1 MSSTVPFDLGL
12 EDWKQGPATFSVE
25 VKDSQYFQVYRLCGL
40 YIYQLWCCS
49 TKAGNGNMQ
58 INGQTCS
65 TKILFMRPC
74 GVLDLEYRVKIADSG
89 LRESPGIDSQK
100 EHFWKKGD
108 YKFVE
113 KLHGVIMRRQVL
125 CEASFQFIQW
135 KWQPMS
141 LQKEAEP
148 RGKRPLYYSL
158 MSCCILAVCLRMG
171 WKAWGKFNNNVSAGF
186 TRTRVVVW
194 GEKGKIN
201 SGDNLELRSRE

>member
-1 MSSTVPFDLGL
+1 M
-12 EDWKQGPATFSVE
+12 
-25 VKDSQYFQVYRLCGL
+25 VYI
-40 YIYQLWCCS
+40 IYTQLWCCS

-58 INGQTCS
+58 MNGQTCS

-74 GVLDLEYRVKIADSG
+74 GVLDLEYRVKIVDSG

-100 EHFWKKGD
+100 EHFWEKGD

-113 KLHGVIMRRQVL
+113 KLHGVIMRRQVI

-135 KWQPMS
+135 KWQPVS

-148 RGKRPLYYSL
+148 RGKRPLCYSL

-171 WKAWGKFNNNVSAGF
+171 LKAWGRFNNNVSAGF

-194 GEKGKIN
+194 GEKGKIKFRRQFRVEIRRI
-201 SGDNLELRSRE
+201 GD